1 MKYERTGAGYA
12 EYLKSAHWDILR
24 SCVLARDGNRCVR
37 CGSGKRLQAHHKFY
51 RDDWEQAQVSDLET
65 LCRVCHEKEHPD
77 KVQNTVVNVTVNV
90 TVASDVCPFRTFK
103 ELSQA
108 RSAQRISRAEYLKWA
123 PRLKPKKRD
132 RRKKMNRA
140 YAKAKAVRKRK
151 RKSVAC
157 KPWFYN
163 PNPPRPRWMNRG
175 SSSN

>member
-1 MKYERTGAGYA
+1 MKYERTAAGYA
-12 EYLKSAHWDILR
+12 EYLKSPHWDVLR

-51 RDDWEQAQVSDLET
+51 RDDWETAKVSDLET
-65 LCRVCHEKEHPD
+65 LCRSCHEKEHPD

-90 TVASDVCPFRTFK
+90 TVASDVCLFRTFK

-108 RSAQRISRAEYLKWA
+108 RSCRKISREEYRRWA
-123 PRLKPKKRD
+123 QVLKPRKRD
-132 RRKKMNRA
+132 RRKKLRRA
-140 YAKAKAVRKRK
+140 AGKAKAARKKK
-151 RKSVAC
+151 RCAVAC

-163 PNPPRPRWMNRG
+163 PNPPRPHWVNRG